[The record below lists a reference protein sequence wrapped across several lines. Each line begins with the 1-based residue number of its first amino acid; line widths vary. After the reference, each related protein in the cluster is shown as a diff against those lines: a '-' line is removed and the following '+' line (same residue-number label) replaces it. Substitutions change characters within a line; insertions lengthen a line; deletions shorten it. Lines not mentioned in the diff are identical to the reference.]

1 MNNFVWDVIAKLTKI
16 SQMLLTVEDATMAE
30 EKMLI
35 NKENIQI
42 LIIDDQPNNLRSL
55 SNILTKQGYKVQR
68 AISGE
73 MAVNANFTCLP
84 DLILLDVVMPK
95 MNGYEVCERLKSN
108 DKTREIPVIFLS
120 ILNEACHKVKAF
132 EVGGVDYITKPFQ
145 VEEVLA
151 RIENQLTIQ
160 SLSKQLKQQNTQ
172 LQGEIEVRRK
182 TEQALRESQGRLQ
195 KLATNIP
202 GVIYQFVRNS
212 EGKLKFEYISYTCRN
227 IYELELEDILKHP
240 ELCFQQ
246 NHPDDRKHLEVAGVA
261 SAITLEPF
269 ACEWRIITPSG
280 KVKWLQSNSRPEMRD
295 NGDIVWYGVLF
306 DITDRKGAEI
316 ETARTKAALERQ
328 IQRELLIGKITQ
340 QMRSSLQLEQIFQ
353 TAVTQIGQAFRV
365 NRCLI
370 HTYVTNPQVDL
381 PLAAEYL
388 EQNCESIRNIS
399 IPIWGNPHVVQMM
412 IQERAIVSNNVE
424 LEPLLQAARPICR
437 LVNLKSMLAVR
448 TSYQGAA
455 NGAICLHQCDRYREW
470 TEDEIDLLEA
480 VAAQLGIA
488 IAQAKLIDQE
498 KNRLQ
503 QLDLQNQQLQAEIR
517 TRILAEQALQESE
530 AELRAIFAAMTDI
543 VLVRNAEGRCIKIA
557 PTAAVNLVKS
567 PTEMIGRTA
576 HEILPEPAADLVLN
590 TIQQVLKT
598 KQSINIEYS
607 YTVGEREVWL
617 DAKISVLSA
626 ESVIVVARDI
636 SDRKLAESALRES
649 QHFIQAIADSNPNLL
664 YVYDLMEQRN
674 VYSNRQIAT
683 MLGYNSQE
691 IQDMGTEMMPT
702 LLNPDDWQDVLE
714 GVRKVEQAK
723 DGDVIECQYRMK
735 HKNGEWRWIHSWDT
749 VFLRTTDGK
758 PKQILGTANDITD
771 RKLAQEKLLAS
782 QQRISFL
789 LQQTPLAVI
798 ELNLNLEIM
807 TWNPAAVAI
816 FGYSEQEAKGR
827 VAADLIVSES
837 YRQQASEILDLGLRG
852 KSSGISENLTK
863 DGRIIICEWY
873 NTQLIDENGK
883 AIGTASMAV
892 DITERKQA
900 ETELQESALRQRA
913 IARIIERM
921 RQTLDIGD
929 IFHATTQE
937 LRQTMKC
944 DRVALYRF
952 NPDWSGEFVAESV
965 DSNWVSFIQV
975 QEIDSNFT
983 EGALESEKCLVQKF
997 DSTSQEV
1004 RDTYLQE
1011 TEGGPYSRGTTYL
1024 CVPDIY
1030 KQGFNPCYIQLLE
1043 KFQAKSYIT
1052 VPIFCGEQL
1061 WGLLAS
1067 YQNSAPRQ
1075 WSEAEINVA
1084 VHVGTQLGVALQ
1096 QAELLA
1102 RTQRQSMEL
1111 LRSKENAEVANRAKS
1126 QFLASMSHELRTPLN
1141 AILGF
1146 SQVMARNSSITA
1158 EQKEYIEIINRSG
1171 EHLLELINDVLS
1183 MSKIEAGQI
1192 TINESRFN
1200 LYNLLNSLKEMLQLK
1215 ANSKGLH
1222 LVFENTNDLPQYIQ
1236 TDEAKLRQVL
1246 INLLGNAIKFT
1257 QQGSVTLRV
1266 SSQAEK
1272 NEENKS
1278 QLHFEIADTGPGI
1291 SPSELPTLFKP
1302 FVQTETGRKSMQGTG
1317 LGLPIS
1323 QQFVRIMG
1331 GDIAVESQLSQGT
1344 TFSFNIQVNLVTE
1357 SDEQEAPPVKQV
1369 IALEAGQQIYR
1380 ILIVEDVAENRQLLV
1395 KLLVP
1400 LGFEVC
1406 EATNGEEGI
1415 ALQSTW
1421 KPHLILMD
1429 MLMPVM
1435 DGYEATRQIKQTP
1448 EGRETI
1454 IIALTASAFDE
1465 QRHIILSAG
1474 CEDLIC
1480 KPFREEVLFE
1490 KIAHHLNLRYI
1501 YKEENSSTSGSAQT
1515 LLQSLTTEDLSVM
1528 PTDWVVDLYQAALC
1542 VDDNRILGLI
1552 EQIPETEANL
1562 ANALTDLVDNFR
1574 IDIIIDLTQLYY
1586 DERPSITTDS

>member
-1 MNNFVWDVIAKLTKI
+1 MVKHK
-16 SQMLLTVEDATMAE
+16 MALDKE
-30 EKMLI
+30 TI
-35 NKENIQI
+35 NI
-42 LIIDDQPNNLRSL
+42 LIVDDRPNNLRFL
-55 SNILTKQGYKVQR
+55 SNILTKEGYKVQR

-73 MAVNANFTCLP
+73 MAVNAKFTVLP
-84 DLILLDVVMPK
+84 DLILLDIAMPK
-95 MNGYEVCERLKSN
+95 MNGYEVCKRLKAN
-108 DKTREIPVIFLS
+108 ENTREIPVIFLS
-120 ILNEACHKVKAF
+120 IFNEIFHKVKAF
-132 EVGGVDYITKPFQ
+132 EVGGVDYISKPVQ
-145 VEEVLA
+145 VEEFLV
-151 RIENQLTIQ
+151 RIESQLTIQ
-160 SLSKQLKQQNTQ
+160 QLSKQLKQQNAE
-172 LQGEIEVRRK
+172 LQREVEFRK
-182 TEQALRESQGRLQ
+182 RTEKALRESQGRLQ
-195 KLATNIP
+195 KLAVNIP
-202 GVIYQFVRNS
+202 GVIYQFMQKS
-212 EGKLKFEYISYTCRN
+212 DGTFKFEYISYACRDV
-227 IYELELEDILKHP
+227 YEFESEDILKDP
-240 ELCFQQ
+240 NLCFDQ
-246 NHPDDRKHLEVAGVA
+246 NYPDDRQYLEQKICE
-261 SAITLEPF
+261 SARSLEPF
-269 ACEWRIITPSG
+269 AFEWRIVTPSG
-280 KVKWLQSNSRPEMRD
+280 KLKWLQSNSRPEMRD

-306 DITDRKGAEI
+306 DISDRKQAEI
-316 ETARTKAALERQ
+316 ESASAKSALERQ
-328 IQRELLIGKITQ
+328 VQRELLIAKITQ
-340 QMRSSLQLEQIFQ
+340 EIRSSLQPEKIFQ
-353 TAVTQIGQAFRV
+353 TAATQIGQAFCV

-370 HTYVTNPQVDL
+370 HAYVTSPQVDL

-388 EQNCESIRNIS
+388 EPECESIRNVIV
-399 IPIWGNPHVVQMM
+399 PIWGNPHVVQMM
-412 IQERAIVSNNVE
+412 IQDRAIASDDVYS
-424 LEPLLQAARPICR
+424 EPLLQATQSICR
-437 LVNLKSMLAVR
+437 VVGLKSMLAIR
-448 TSYQGAA
+448 TSYQGMA

-470 TEDEIDLLEA
+470 TKDEIDLLEA
-480 VAAQLGIA
+480 VAGQVGIA
-488 IAQAKLIDQE
+488 IAQAKLIDRE
-498 KNRLQ
+498 KNRLA
-503 QLDLQNQQLQAEIR
+503 QLDRQNKQLQAEIR
-517 TRILAEQALQESE
+517 TRVCAEQALQESE
-530 AELRAIFAAMTDI
+530 AELRAIFTAMTDI

-664 YVYDLMEQRN
+664 YVYDLIEQRN
-674 VYSNRQIAT
+674 VYCNRQMAA
-683 MLGYNSQE
+683 MLGYNAQE

-789 LQQTPLAVI
+789 LQQTPIAVI
-798 ELNLNLEIM
+798 ELNLNLEII
-807 TWNPAAVAI
+807 TWNPAAEAI
-816 FGYSEQEAKGR
+816 FGYSEPEAKGR
-827 VAADLIVSES
+827 VAADLIVPES
-837 YRQQASEILDLGLRG
+837 YREQGAEIFNRGLRD
-852 KSSGISENLTK
+852 KSSPISENLTK
-863 DGRIIICEWY
+863 DGRIIICQWY
-873 NTQLIDENGK
+873 NTQLIDDNGI
-883 AIGTASMAV
+883 AIGIALMAV
-892 DITERKQA
+892 DITERQQA
-900 ETELQESALRQRA
+900 QTELQESALRQRA

-921 RQTLDIGD
+921 RQTLDIRE
-929 IFHATTQE
+929 IFQATTRE

-965 DSNWVSFIQV
+965 DSKWVSFIQA
-975 QEIDSNFT
+975 QQIDSNFT

-997 DSTSQEV
+997 ESASQEV
-1004 RDTYLQE
+1004 CDTYLQE
-1011 TEGGPYSRGTTYL
+1011 TAGGAYSRGKTYL

-1030 KQGFNPCYIQLLE
+1030 KQGFNNCYIQLLE
-1043 KFQAKSYIT
+1043 RFQSKSYIT
-1052 VPIFCGEQL
+1052 VPIFCGEKL

-1111 LRSKENAEVANRAKS
+1111 LKSKENAEVANRAKS

-1146 SQVMARNSSITA
+1146 SQVMARNSSITQ
-1158 EQKEYIEIINRSG
+1158 EQKEYIAIINRSG

-1192 TINESRFN
+1192 TINQSRFN
-1200 LYNLLNSLKEMLQLK
+1200 LYNLLNSLREMLQLK
-1215 ANSKGLH
+1215 ANSKGLR
-1222 LVFENTNDLPQYIQ
+1222 LIFENIGNLPQYIE

-1257 QQGSVTLRV
+1257 QDGTVTLCV
-1266 SSQAEK
+1266 SSQVENNAAGQ
-1272 NEENKS
+1272 EEA
-1278 QLHFEIADTGPGI
+1278 QLYFEIADTGPGI
-1291 SPSELPTLFKP
+1291 SPSEILTLFQP

-1323 QQFVRIMG
+1323 QRFVKIMG
-1331 GDIAVESQLSQGT
+1331 GNIAVESQLDRGT
-1344 TFSFNIQVNLVTE
+1344 IFTFNIRVNVVTE
-1357 SDEQEAPPVKQV
+1357 SDEQEKLAVQQV
-1369 IALEAGQQIYR
+1369 IALEAGQQTYR
-1380 ILIVEDVAENRQLLV
+1380 ILIVEDVAENRQLLF

-1400 LGFEVC
+1400 LGFEVR
-1406 EATNGEEGI
+1406 EATNGKEGV

-1435 DGYEATRQIKQTP
+1435 DGYEATKQIKQTP
-1448 EGRETI
+1448 EGREII

-1465 QRHIILSAG
+1465 QREIILSAG
-1474 CEDLIC
+1474 CDDFIC

-1501 YKEENSSTSGSAQT
+1501 YEEESSSISDSAPR

-1528 PTDWVVDLYQAALC
+1528 PADWVVDLYQAALC
-1542 VDDNRILGLI
+1542 VDDNRILQLI
-1552 EQIPETEANL
+1552 AQIPENEANL

-1586 DERPSITTDS
+1586 DERRAITSDS

>member
-1 MNNFVWDVIAKLTKI
+1 MTR
-16 SQMLLTVEDATMAE
+16 
-30 EKMLI
+30 EKMAI
-35 NKENIQI
+35 DKKDIHI
-42 LIIDDQPNNLRSL
+42 LIIDDRPDNLRFL
-55 SNILTKQGYKVQR
+55 SKILTKEGYKVQR

-73 MAVNANFTCLP
+73 MAVNANFTALP
-84 DLILLDVVMPK
+84 DLILLDIAMPK
-95 MNGYEVCERLKSN
+95 MNGYEVCERLKAN
-108 DKTREIPVIFLS
+108 EKTREIPVIFLS
-120 ILNEACHKVKAF
+120 VFNETFQKIKAF
-132 EVGGVDYITKPFQ
+132 EVGGVDYISKPFQ
-145 VEEVLA
+145 VEEFLL
-151 RIENQLTIQ
+151 RIESQLTIQ
-160 SLSKQLKQQNTQ
+160 QLSKQLKQQNAE
-172 LQGEIEVRRK
+172 LQREVEFRK
-182 TEQALRESQGRLQ
+182 ITEQALRESKAQLQ
-195 KLATNIP
+195 KLAVSIP
-202 GVIYQFVRNS
+202 GVIYQFMKQLDGNF
-212 EGKLKFEYISYTCRN
+212 KFEYISYACRD
-227 IYELELEDILKHP
+227 IYELESEDILKNP
-240 ELCFQQ
+240 NLCFDQ
-246 NHPDDRKHLEVAGVA
+246 NHPDDREYLGEKICE
-261 SAITLEPF
+261 SARTLEPF
-269 ACEWRIITPSG
+269 AFEWRIVTPSG
-280 KVKWLQSNSRPEMRD
+280 KLKWLQSNSRPEKRN
-295 NGDIVWYGVLF
+295 NGDIVWYGVIF
-306 DITDRKGAEI
+306 DVSDRKQAEI
-316 ETARTKAALERQ
+316 ETASAKSALERQ
-328 IQRELLIGKITQ
+328 VQRELLIAKITQ
-340 QMRSSLQLEQIFQ
+340 EIRSSLQPEKIFQ
-353 TAVTQIGQAFRV
+353 TAATQIGQAFGV

-370 HTYVTNPQVDL
+370 HTYLTTPQVDL

-388 EQNCESIRNIS
+388 EPECESIRNVIV
-399 IPIWGNPHVVQMM
+399 PIWGNPHVVQMM
-412 IQERAIVSNNVE
+412 IQDRAIASDDVYS
-424 LEPLLQAARPICR
+424 EPLLQAVESICR
-437 LVNLKSMLAVR
+437 LVGLKSMLAIR
-448 TSYQGAA
+448 TSYQGRA

-470 TEDEIDLLEA
+470 TTDEIDLLEA
-480 VAAQLGIA
+480 VAGQVGIA
-488 IAQAKLIDQE
+488 IAQAKLIDRE
-498 KNRLQ
+498 KNRLA
-503 QLDLQNQQLQAEIR
+503 QLDRQNKQLQAEIR
-517 TRILAEQALQESE
+517 TRIRAEQALQESE

-567 PTEMIGRTA
+567 PGEMIGKTA
-576 HEILPEPAADLVLN
+576 HEILPEPVADLVLN

-607 YTVGEREVWL
+607 YTLGDREVWL

-626 ESVIVVARDI
+626 ESVIMVARDI

-664 YVYDLMEQRN
+664 YVYDLIEQRN
-674 VYSNRQIAT
+674 VYCNRQMAA
-683 MLGYNSQE
+683 MLGYSARE
-691 IQDMGTEMMPT
+691 VQDMGTEMMST
-702 LLNPDDWQDVLE
+702 LLNPDDWSDFLE
-714 GVRKVEQAK
+714 SLQKVERAK

-735 HKNGEWRWIHSWDT
+735 HKNGEWRWMHSWDT
-749 VFLRTTDGK
+749 VFVRTNDGK

-771 RKLAQEKLLAS
+771 RKLAAEKLLAS

-789 LQQTPLAVI
+789 LQQTPIAVI
-798 ELNLNLEIM
+798 ELNLNLEII
-807 TWNPAAVAI
+807 TWNPAAETI
-816 FGYSEQEAKGR
+816 FGYSELEAKGR
-827 VAADLIVSES
+827 VAADLIVPES
-837 YRQQASEILDLGLRG
+837 YREQGAEIFNQGLRD
-852 KSSGISENLTK
+852 KSSGICENLTK
-863 DGRIIICEWY
+863 DGRIILCEWY

-883 AIGTASMAV
+883 AIGIASMAV
-892 DITERKQA
+892 DVTERQQA
-900 ETELQESALRQRA
+900 QIELQESALRQRA

-921 RQTLDIGD
+921 RQTLDLRE
-929 IFHATTQE
+929 IFEATTRE

-965 DSNWVSFIQV
+965 DSKWVSFIQAQQV
-975 QEIDSNFT
+975 DSNFT
-983 EGALESEKCLVQKF
+983 EDALESEKCLVQKF
-997 DSTSQEV
+997 DSSSQEV
-1004 RDTYLQE
+1004 RDTYLQD
-1011 TEGGPYSRGTTYL
+1011 TKGGAYNRSKTYL

-1030 KQGFNPCYIQLLE
+1030 KQGFSNCYIQLLE

-1052 VPIFCGEQL
+1052 VPIFCGEKL

-1111 LRSKENAEVANRAKS
+1111 LKSKENAEVANRAKS

-1146 SQVMARNSSITA
+1146 SQVMARNSSITQ

-1192 TINESRFN
+1192 TLNQSRFN
-1200 LYNLLNSLKEMLQLK
+1200 LYNLLSSLREMLQLK
-1215 ANSKGLH
+1215 ANSKGLR
-1222 LVFENTNDLPQYIQ
+1222 LIFEDTGDLPQYIE

-1257 QQGSVTLRV
+1257 QHGTVTLRA
-1266 SSQAEK
+1266 SSQAENNAAK
-1272 NEENKS
+1272 QKEA
-1278 QLHFEIADTGPGI
+1278 QLFFEIADTGPGI
-1291 SPSELPTLFKP
+1291 SPSEISTLFQP

-1323 QQFVRIMG
+1323 QQFVKIMG
-1331 GDIAVESQLSQGT
+1331 GALAVESQLDRGT
-1344 TFSFNIQVNLVTE
+1344 TFTFNIRVNVVTE
-1357 SDEQEAPPVKQV
+1357 SDEQEKSAVKQV
-1369 IALEAGQQIYR
+1369 IALEPGQQTYR
-1380 ILIVEDVAENRQLLV
+1380 ILIVEDVAENRQLLLE
-1395 KLLVP
+1395 LLVP
-1400 LGFEVC
+1400 LGFEVS
-1406 EATNGEEGI
+1406 EAINGEEGV
-1415 ALQSTW
+1415 ALHSIW

-1465 QRHIILSAG
+1465 QRQIILSAG
-1474 CEDLIC
+1474 CDDLIC

-1490 KIAHHLNLRYI
+1490 KIAHYLNLRYI
-1501 YKEENSSTSGSAQT
+1501 YEEENSSTSSSAPR
-1515 LLQSLTTEDLSVM
+1515 LLQDLTAEDLSVM
-1528 PTDWVVDLYQAALC
+1528 PADWVVDLYQAALC

-1586 DERPSITTDS
+1586 DERPAITSDS

>member
-1 MNNFVWDVIAKLTKI
+1 
-16 SQMLLTVEDATMAE
+16 MAI
-30 EKMLI
+30 EKETI
-35 NKENIQI
+35 HI
-42 LIIDDQPNNLRSL
+42 LIVDDRPNNLRFL
-55 SNILTKQGYKVQR
+55 SNILTKEGYKVQR
-68 AISGE
+68 VISGE
-73 MAVNANFTCLP
+73 MAVNANFTVLP
-84 DLILLDVVMPK
+84 DLILLDITMPT
-95 MNGYEVCERLKSN
+95 MNGYEVCERLKAN
-108 DKTREIPVIFLS
+108 ENTREIPVIFLS
-120 ILNEACHKVKAF
+120 VFNETCQKVKAF
-132 EVGGVDYITKPFQ
+132 EVGGVDYISKPFQ
-145 VEEVLA
+145 VEEFLVRL
-151 RIENQLTIQ
+151 ESQLTIQ
-160 SLSKQLKQQNTQ
+160 QLSKQLKQQNVE
-172 LQGEIEVRRK
+172 LQREVEFRK
-182 TEQALRESQGRLQ
+182 RTEKALRESQGQLQ
-195 KLATNIP
+195 KLAVNIP
-202 GVIYQFVRNS
+202 GVIYQFMRKS
-212 EGKLKFEYISYTCRN
+212 DGTFQFEYISYTCRD
-227 IYELELEDILKHP
+227 IYEFEAKEILKNHN
-240 ELCFQQ
+240 LCCNQ
-246 NHPDDRKHLEVAGVA
+246 NHPDDRQYLEEQIGE
-261 SAITLEPF
+261 SARTLEPF
-269 ACEWRIITPSG
+269 ACEWRICTPSG
-280 KVKWLQSNSRPEMRD
+280 QLKWLQSNSRPEMRD

-306 DITDRKGAEI
+306 DISDRKQAEI
-316 ETARTKAALERQ
+316 ETARAKAALERQ
-328 IQRELLIGKITQ
+328 VQRELLIAKITQ
-340 QMRSSLQLEQIFQ
+340 QIRSSLQPEKIFQ
-353 TAVTQIGQAFRV
+353 IAATQIGQAFRV

-370 HTYVTNPQVDL
+370 HTYVTSPQVDL

-388 EQNCESIRNIS
+388 EPECESIRNVIV
-399 IPIWGNPHVVQMM
+399 PIWGNPHVVQMM
-412 IQERAIVSNNVE
+412 IQDRAIASDDVYS
-424 LEPLLQAARPICR
+424 EPLLQAAESICR
-437 LVNLKSMLAVR
+437 VVGLKSMLAIR
-448 TSYQGAA
+448 TSYQGMA
-455 NGAICLHQCDRYREW
+455 NGAICLHQCDRQREW
-470 TEDEIDLLEA
+470 TSDEIDLLEA
-480 VAAQLGIA
+480 VASQVGIA
-488 IAQAKLIDQE
+488 IAQAKLIDRE
-498 KNRLQ
+498 KNRLG
-503 QLDLQNQQLQAEIR
+503 QLDRQNKQLQAEIR
-517 TRILAEQALQESE
+517 TRVRAEQALQESE
-530 AELRAIFAAMTDI
+530 AELRAIFTAMTDI

-567 PTEMIGRTA
+567 PTELIGRTA
-576 HEILPEPAADLVLN
+576 HEILPEPAADLILN
-590 TIQQVLKT
+590 TIQQVIKT

-617 DAKISVLSA
+617 DAKVSVLSQD
-626 ESVIVVARDI
+626 SVIVVARDI

-664 YVYDLMEQRN
+664 YVYDLVEQRN
-674 VYSNRQIAT
+674 VYSNRQIAV
-683 MLGYNSQE
+683 MLGYTSEE
-691 IQDMGTEMMPT
+691 IQDMGTAMMST
-702 LLNPDDWQDVLE
+702 LLNPDDLPAFFESVQKLE
-714 GVRKVEQAK
+714 RAK

-735 HKNGEWRWIHSWDT
+735 HKNGEWRWMHSWDT
-749 VFLRTTDGK
+749 VFLRTSDGK
-758 PKQILGTANDITD
+758 PKQILGTANDFTD

-789 LQQTPLAVI
+789 LQQTPIAVI
-798 ELNLNLEIM
+798 ELNLNLEII
-807 TWNPAAVAI
+807 TWNPAAEAI
-816 FGYSEQEAKGR
+816 FGYSEPEAKGR
-827 VAADLIVSES
+827 VAADLIVPES
-837 YRQQASEILDLGLRG
+837 YREQGSEIFNRGLRD
-852 KSSGISENLTK
+852 KSSPISENLTK
-863 DGRIIICEWY
+863 DGRIIICQWY
-873 NTQLIDENGK
+873 NTQLIDEHGT
-883 AIGTASMAV
+883 AIGIALMAV

-913 IARIIERM
+913 IARVIERM
-921 RQTLDIGD
+921 RQTLDIRD
-929 IFHATTQE
+929 IFHTTTRE

-965 DSNWVSFIQV
+965 DRKWVSLIQA

-983 EGALESEKCLVQKF
+983 EGALESESCLVQKF
-997 DSTSQEV
+997 DGTSQEV

-1011 TEGGPYSRGTTYL
+1011 TEGGPYSRGTSYL

-1030 KQGFNPCYIQLLE
+1030 KQGFDNCYIQLLE
-1043 KFQAKSYIT
+1043 RFQAKAYIT
-1052 VPIFCGEQL
+1052 VPIFCGEKL

-1111 LRSKENAEVANRAKS
+1111 LKSKENAEVANRAKS

-1146 SQVMARNSSITA
+1146 SQVMARNSSITQ
-1158 EQKEYIEIINRSG
+1158 EQKEYIAIINRSG

-1192 TINESRFN
+1192 TINQSRFN
-1200 LYNLLNSLKEMLQLK
+1200 LYNLLNSLREMLQLK
-1215 ANSKGLH
+1215 ANSKGLR
-1222 LVFENTNDLPQYIQ
+1222 LIFENIGDLPQYIE

-1246 INLLGNAIKFT
+1246 INLIGNAIKFT
-1257 QQGSVTLRV
+1257 QQGTVSLRV
-1266 SSQAEK
+1266 SSPA
-1272 NEENKS
+1272 ENKS
-1278 QLHFEIADTGPGI
+1278 QLYFEIADTGPGI
-1291 SPSELPTLFKP
+1291 SPSEISTLFQP

-1331 GDIAVESQLSQGT
+1331 GDIAVESEVDRGT
-1344 TFSFNIQVNLVTE
+1344 TFSFNIHVNLVTE
-1357 SDEQEAPPVKQV
+1357 SDEQEASAVKQV
-1369 IALEAGQQIYR
+1369 IALEPGQPTYR

-1400 LGFEVC
+1400 LGFEVL
-1406 EATNGEEGI
+1406 EATNGEEGV
-1415 ALQSTW
+1415 ALHSTW

-1435 DGYEATRQIKQTP
+1435 DGYEATKQIKQTP
-1448 EGRETI
+1448 EGREII

-1465 QRHIILSAG
+1465 QRQIILSAG
-1474 CEDLIC
+1474 CDDLIC

-1501 YKEENSSTSGSAQT
+1501 YEEENSVTSGSVPR

-1542 VDDNRILGLI
+1542 VDDNRILELI

>member
-1 MNNFVWDVIAKLTKI
+1 
-16 SQMLLTVEDATMAE
+16 MAIE
-30 EKMLI
+30 
-35 NKENIQI
+35 KENIHI
-42 LIIDDQPNNLRSL
+42 LIIDDQPNNLRFI
-55 SNILTKQGYKVQR
+55 SNLLTKEGYKVQR

-73 MAVNANFTCLP
+73 MAVNANFTVLP
-84 DLILLDVVMPK
+84 DLILLDIAMPK
-95 MNGYEVCERLKSN
+95 MNGYEVCERLKAN
-108 DKTREIPVIFLS
+108 EKTREIPVIFLS
-120 ILNEACHKVKAF
+120 VFHEIFHKVKAF

-145 VEEVLA
+145 VEEVLV

-160 SLSKQLKQQNTQ
+160 QLSKQLKQQNDQ
-172 LQGEIEVRRK
+172 LQREVEFRK
-182 TEQALRESQGRLQ
+182 RTEQALRESKARLQ
-195 KLATNIP
+195 KLAVNIP
-202 GVIYQFVRNS
+202 GVIYQFVKKP
-212 EGKLKFEYISYTCRN
+212 EGSFNFEYISYSCRE
-227 IYELELEDILKHP
+227 IYELESEDIIKNP
-240 ELCFQQ
+240 EWCFEQH
-246 NHPDDRKHLEVAGVA
+246 HPDDRKHLGEKIDA
-261 SAITLEPF
+261 SARTLEPF
-269 ACEWRIITPSG
+269 AFEWRIVTPSG
-280 KVKWLQSNSRPEMRD
+280 KLKWLQSNSRPEMRD

-306 DITDRKGAEI
+306 EISDRKQAEI
-316 ETARTKAALERQ
+316 ETARAKAALERQ
-328 IQRELLIGKITQ
+328 VQRELLIAKITQ
-340 QMRSSLQLEQIFQ
+340 EIRSSLQPEQIFQ
-353 TAVTQIGQAFRV
+353 IAATQIGQAFCAS
-365 NRCLI
+365 RCLI
-370 HTYVTNPQVDL
+370 HTYVTTPEVNI
-381 PLAAEYL
+381 PLVAEYL
-388 EQNCESIRNIS
+388 EPEWQSTRS
-399 IPIWGNPHVVQMM
+399 VPVPIWGNPHVVQMM
-412 IQERAIVSNNVE
+412 IQDRAIASSNVE
-424 LEPLLQAARPICR
+424 SDPLLQAVQPICR
-437 LVNLKSMLAVR
+437 ELRLKSMLAIR
-448 TSYQGAA
+448 TSYQGRA
-455 NGAICLHQCDRYREW
+455 NGAVCLHQCDRQRVW
-470 TEDEIDLLEA
+470 TSDEIDLLEA
-480 VAAQLGIA
+480 VAAQLGLA
-488 IAQAKLIDQE
+488 IAQAKLIDRE
-498 KNRLQ
+498 KNRLR
-503 QLDLQNQQLQAEIR
+503 QLDRQNKQLQAEIR

-530 AELRAIFAAMTDI
+530 TELRTIFAAMTDI
-543 VLVRNAEGRCIKIA
+543 VLVRDAEGRCIKIA
-557 PTAAVNLVKS
+557 PTSATNFVKPAS
-567 PTEMIGRTA
+567 EMINRTA
-576 HEILPEPAADLVLN
+576 HQVLPESVADLVLN
-590 TIQQVLKT
+590 TIQQVIKT
-598 KQSINIEYS
+598 KQSINVEYS
-607 YTVGEREVWL
+607 YIVGEREVWL
-617 DAKISVLSA
+617 DAKVSVLSQD
-626 ESVIVVARDI
+626 SVIMVARDI
-636 SDRKLAESALRES
+636 SDRKQAESALRES

-664 YVYDLMEQRN
+664 YVYDLVEKRN
-674 VYSNRQIAT
+674 VYCNRQMAV
-683 MLGYNSQE
+683 MLGYSAQE
-691 IQDMGTEMMPT
+691 IQDMGTEMMFV
-702 LLNPDDWQDVLE
+702 LLNPDDLPQFLE
-714 GVRKVEQAK
+714 SVKKVEQAK
-723 DGDVIECQYRMK
+723 DGDVIECQYRMR
-735 HKNGEWRWIHSWDT
+735 HRNGEWRWIHSWDT

-758 PKQILGTANDITD
+758 PKQLLGTANDITD
-771 RKLAQEKLLAS
+771 SKLAQEKLLAS

-789 LQQTPLAVI
+789 LQQTPIAVI
-798 ELNLNLEIM
+798 ELNLNLEII

-816 FGYSEQEAKGR
+816 FGYSEQFAKGR
-827 VAADLIVSES
+827 VALDLIVPES
-837 YRQQASEILDLGLRG
+837 YREQGAEVFNHGLKASCG
-852 KSSGISENLTK
+852 SISENLTK
-863 DGRIIICEWY
+863 DGRMIICEWY

-883 AIGTASMAV
+883 AIGTALMAV
-892 DITERKQA
+892 DITERQQA

-921 RQTLDIGD
+921 RQTLDLRD
-929 IFHATTQE
+929 IFHATTRE

-1011 TEGGPYSRGTTYL
+1011 TEGGAYHRGRTFL

-1200 LYNLLNSLKEMLQLK
+1200 LNHFLNSLKEMLQLK

-1222 LVFENTNDLPQYIQ
+1222 LSFENIGDLPQYIQ

-1257 QQGSVTLRV
+1257 QHGTVTLRV

-1272 NEENKS
+1272 NAGGENKS
-1278 QLHFEIADTGPGI
+1278 QLYFEIADTGPGI
-1291 SPSELPTLFKP
+1291 SPSEISTLFQP
-1302 FVQTETGRKSMQGTG
+1302 FVQTETGRRSMQGTG

-1323 QQFVRIMG
+1323 QQFIMIMG
-1331 GDIAVESQLSQGT
+1331 GDITVESQVDIGT
-1344 TFSFNIQVNLVTE
+1344 IFSFNIHVDLVTE
-1357 SDEQEAPPVKQV
+1357 SDKQESSAVKQV
-1369 IALEAGQQIYR
+1369 IALEAGQPTYR

-1400 LGFEVC
+1400 LGFEVH
-1406 EATNGEEGI
+1406 EAINGEEAI
-1415 ALQSTW
+1415 ALQLTW

-1435 DGYEATRQIKQTP
+1435 DGYEATKQIKQTA
-1448 EGRETI
+1448 EGKETI

-1465 QRHIILSAG
+1465 QRQIILSAG
-1474 CEDLIC
+1474 CNDLIC

-1490 KIAHHLNLRYI
+1490 KIADYLNLRYI
-1501 YKEENSSTSGSAQT
+1501 YKEENLSTSGSVPI
-1515 LLQSLTTEDLSVM
+1515 LIKSLTTEDLSVM
-1528 PTDWVVDLYQAALC
+1528 PTDWVVDLYEAALC
-1542 VDDNRILGLI
+1542 VDDNRILELI

-1562 ANALTDLVDNFR
+1562 ANALRDLVDNFR

-1586 DERPSITTDS
+1586 DERPAITSNS

>member
-1 MNNFVWDVIAKLTKI
+1 
-16 SQMLLTVEDATMAE
+16 MAIQ
-30 EKMLI
+30 KMAI
-35 NKENIQI
+35 DKESIQI
-42 LIIDDQPNNLRSL
+42 LIIDDQPNNLRFI
-55 SNILTKQGYKVQR
+55 SNILTKEGYKVQR

-73 MAVNANFTCLP
+73 MVVNAKFTVLP
-84 DLILLDVVMPK
+84 DLILLDIAMPK
-95 MNGYEVCERLKSN
+95 MNGYEVCERLKAN
-108 DKTREIPVIFLS
+108 ENTREIPVIFVS
-120 ILNEACHKVKAF
+120 VFNEIFYKVKAF

-145 VEEVLA
+145 VEEVLV
-151 RIENQLTIQ
+151 RIESQLTIQ
-160 SLSKQLKQQNTQ
+160 QLSKQLKQQNAQ
-172 LQGEIEVRRK
+172 LQREVEFRK
-182 TEQALRESQGRLQ
+182 RTEQALRESKARLQ
-195 KLATNIP
+195 KLAVNIP
-202 GVIYQFVRNS
+202 GVIYQFMKKS
-212 EGKLKFEYISYTCRN
+212 EGSFKLEYISYSCRE
-227 IYELELEDILKHP
+227 IYELESEDILKNP
-240 ELCFQQ
+240 AVCFAQ
-246 NHPDDRKHLEVAGVA
+246 NHPDDRQYLVDKIVA
-261 SAITLEPF
+261 SARSLEPF
-269 ACEWRIITPSG
+269 AFEWRILTPSG
-280 KVKWLQSNSRPEMRD
+280 KLKWLQSNSRPEMRD

-306 DITDRKGAEI
+306 DISDRKQAEI
-316 ETARTKAALERQ
+316 ETAVAKAALERQ
-328 IQRELLIGKITQ
+328 VQRELLIAKITQ
-340 QMRSSLQLEQIFQ
+340 EIRYSLQPEQIFQ
-353 TAVTQIGQAFRV
+353 TAATQIGLAFSV

-370 HTYVTNPQVDL
+370 HTYVTTPQVDI
-381 PLAAEYL
+381 PLAAEYI
-388 EQNCESIRNIS
+388 EPECESIRNVP

-412 IQERAIVSNNVE
+412 IQDMAIASNDVYS
-424 LEPLLQAARPICR
+424 EPLLQAVQPICR
-437 LVNLKSMLAVR
+437 RVGLKSMLAIR
-448 TSYQGAA
+448 TSYQGRA

-470 TEDEIDLLEA
+470 TSDEIDLLEA
-480 VAAQLGIA
+480 VAAQVGIA
-488 IAQAKLIDQE
+488 LAQAKLSDRE

-503 QLDLQNQQLQAEIR
+503 QLDQQNKQLQAEIR
-517 TRILAEQALQESE
+517 TRIRAEQALQESE

-557 PTAAVNLVKS
+557 PTAAANWVKPQS
-567 PTEMIGRTA
+567 EMINRTA
-576 HEILPEPAADLVLN
+576 HEVLPESVADLVLN
-590 TIQQVLKT
+590 AIQQVLKT
-598 KQSINIEYS
+598 KQSINVEYS

-617 DAKISVLSA
+617 DAKVSVLSQ
-626 ESVIVVARDI
+626 ESVIMVARDI
-636 SDRKLAESALRES
+636 SDRKLAESALQES

-664 YVYDLMEQRN
+664 YVYDLVEQRN
-674 VYSNRQIAT
+674 VYCNRQIAV
-683 MLGYNSQE
+683 MLGYTAQE
-691 IQDMGTEMMPT
+691 IQDMGTAMMST
-702 LLNPDDWQDVLE
+702 LLNPDDLPEFFESLQ
-714 GVRKVEQAK
+714 KVERAK

-735 HKNGEWRWIHSWDT
+735 HKNGEWRWMHSWDT

-758 PKQILGTANDITD
+758 PKQVLGTANDFTE
-771 RKLAQEKLLAS
+771 RKGAVEKLLAS

-789 LQQTPLAVI
+789 LQQTPIAVI
-798 ELNLNLEIM
+798 ELNLNLEII
-807 TWNPAAVAI
+807 TWNPAAENI
-816 FGYSEQEAKGR
+816 FGYSQQEVIGR
-827 VAADLIVSES
+827 NAPDFLLPES
-837 YRQQASEILDLGLRG
+837 CLQQVDQLLHNINANFSGCCSTNETITKNGKILV
-852 KSSGISENLTK
+852 
-863 DGRIIICEWY
+863 CEWY
-873 NTQLIDENGK
+873 NTALIDEYGT
-883 AIGTASMAV
+883 AIGIALMAV

-913 IARIIERM
+913 IARVIERM
-921 RQTLDIGD
+921 RQTLDIGE
-929 IFHATTQE
+929 IFHATTRE

-944 DRVALYRF
+944 DRVAIYRF
-952 NPDWSGEFVAESV
+952 NPDWSGEFVAESL
-965 DSNWVSFIQV
+965 DRKWVSFIQA
-975 QEIDSNFT
+975 QESDSNFT
-983 EGALESEKCLVQKF
+983 EGALDSEICRVQKF

-1011 TEGGPYSRGTTYL
+1011 TEGGAFSRGTTYL

-1030 KQGFNPCYIQLLE
+1030 KQGFDNCYIQLLE
-1043 KFQAKSYIT
+1043 TFQAKSYIT

-1111 LRSKENAEVANRAKS
+1111 LKSKQNAEVANRAKS

-1146 SQVMARNSSITA
+1146 SQVMARNSSITQ

-1200 LYNLLNSLKEMLQLK
+1200 LYNLLNSLREMLQLK

-1222 LVFENTNDLPQYIQ
+1222 LIFENIGDLPQYIQ

-1257 QQGSVTLRV
+1257 QHGTVTLRV
-1266 SSQAEK
+1266 SSPAETNAAGQK
-1272 NEENKS
+1272 EA
-1278 QLHFEIADTGPGI
+1278 QLLFEIADTGPGI
-1291 SPSELPTLFKP
+1291 SPSEISTLFQP

-1331 GDIAVESQLSQGT
+1331 GDIAVESQLGQGT
-1344 TFSFNIQVNLVTE
+1344 TFTFNIQVDLVTE
-1357 SDEQEAPPVKQV
+1357 SDEPEKSAVKQV
-1369 IALEAGQQIYR
+1369 IALEAGQQTYR

-1400 LGFEVC
+1400 LGFEVR
-1406 EATNGEEGI
+1406 EATNGEEGV

-1465 QRHIILSAG
+1465 QRPIILSAG
-1474 CEDLIC
+1474 CNDLIC

-1501 YKEENSSTSGSAQT
+1501 YEEENSSTSACAPT
-1515 LLQSLTTEDLSVM
+1515 LLKSLTTEDLSVM
-1528 PTDWVVDLYQAALC
+1528 PTDWVVDLYRAALC

-1586 DERPSITTDS
+1586 DERPSITSDS

>member
-1 MNNFVWDVIAKLTKI
+1 MATKK
-16 SQMLLTVEDATMAE
+16 MA
-30 EKMLI
+30 I
-35 NKENIQI
+35 DKESIHI
-42 LIIDDQPNNLRSL
+42 LIIDDQPNNLRFI
-55 SNILTKQGYKVQR
+55 SNILTKEGYKVQR

-73 MAVNANFTCLP
+73 MVVNAKFTVLP
-84 DLILLDVVMPK
+84 DLILLDIAMPR
-95 MNGYEVCERLKSN
+95 MNGYEVCERLKANENS
-108 DKTREIPVIFLS
+108 REIPVIFLS
-120 ILNEACHKVKAF
+120 VFNETFHKVKAF
-132 EVGGVDYITKPFQ
+132 EVGGVDYISKPFK

-151 RIENQLTIQ
+151 RIESQLTIQ
-160 SLSKQLKQQNTQ
+160 QLSKQLKQQNVQ
-172 LQGEIEVRRK
+172 LQREVKIRKK
-182 TEQALRESQGRLQ
+182 TEEALRKSQGRLQ
-195 KLATNIP
+195 RLAVNIP
-202 GVIYQFVRNS
+202 GVIYQLVKNS
-212 EGKLKFEYISYTCRN
+212 EGNFYFEYISYACRE
-227 IYELELEDILKHP
+227 IYEIESKDILSNH
-240 ELCFQQ
+240 ELLWHQ
-246 NHPDDRKHLEVAGVA
+246 NHPDDRLSLTEKIAD
-261 SAITLEPF
+261 SARTLDIF
-269 ACEWRIITPSG
+269 ACEWRIVTPSG
-280 KVKWLQSNSRPEMRD
+280 KLKWLQSNSRPEMRD

-306 DITDRKGAEI
+306 DISDRKQAEI
-316 ETARTKAALERQ
+316 ETAAAKGALERQ
-328 IQRELLIGKITQ
+328 VQRELLIAKITQ
-340 QMRSSLQLEQIFQ
+340 EIRSSLHPEQIFQ
-353 TAVTQIGQAFRV
+353 TAATQIGQTFCA

-370 HTYVTNPQVDL
+370 HTYVTTPQVDI
-381 PLAAEYL
+381 PVVAEYL
-388 EQNCESIRNIS
+388 EPDCESIGNLP

-412 IQERAIVSNNVE
+412 IQDRPIASNNVYSD
-424 LEPLLQAARPICR
+424 PLLQAVRPICR
-437 LVNLKSMLAVR
+437 EIGLKSMLAIR
-448 TSYQGAA
+448 TSYQGRA

-470 TEDEIDLLEA
+470 TKDEMDLLEA

-488 IAQAKLIDQE
+488 LAQVQLIDRE
-498 KNRLQ
+498 KKRLA
-503 QLDLQNQQLQAEIR
+503 QLDRQNKQLQAEIR

-530 AELRAIFAAMTDI
+530 AELRTIFAAMTDI

-557 PTAAVNLVKS
+557 PTSATNLVKPAS
-567 PTEMIGRTA
+567 EMINRTA
-576 HEILPEPAADLVLN
+576 HQVLPESVADLVLN
-590 TIQQVLKT
+590 AIQQVLKT
-598 KQSINIEYS
+598 KQSINVEYS
-607 YTVGEREVWL
+607 YTVGDSEIWL
-617 DAKISVLSA
+617 DAKVSPLSA
-626 ESVIVVARDI
+626 ESVIIVARDI
-636 SDRKLAESALRES
+636 SDRKQTESALRES
-649 QHFIQAIADSNPNLL
+649 QHFIQAIADANPNLL
-664 YVYDLMEQRN
+664 YVYDLIQQRN
-674 VYSNRQIAT
+674 VYTNRQMTAI
-683 MLGYNSQE
+683 LGYTAQDIE
-691 IQDMGTEMMPT
+691 DMGTQMMPT
-702 LLNPDDWQDVLE
+702 LLNPDDLPAFLE
-714 GVRKVEQAK
+714 AVKKLEQAK
-723 DGDVIECQYRMK
+723 DGNVIESLYRMR
-735 HKNGEWRWIHSWDT
+735 HKNGEWRWMHNWDT
-749 VFLRTTDGK
+749 VFLRQADGK
-758 PKQILGTANDITD
+758 PQQVLGTANDITD
-771 RKLAQEKLLAS
+771 RKLAEEKLLAS

-789 LQQTPLAVI
+789 LQQTPIAVI
-798 ELNLNLEIM
+798 ELNLSLEII
-807 TWNPAAVAI
+807 TWNPAAVTI

-827 VAADLIVSES
+827 VATDLIVPES
-837 YRQQASEILDLGLRG
+837 YREQGSEIFDRGLST
-852 KSSGISENLTK
+852 KSSATSENLTK

-873 NTQLIDENGK
+873 NTELIDENGK

-921 RQTLDIGD
+921 RQTLDLRE
-929 IFHATTQE
+929 IFHATTRE

-965 DSNWVSFIQV
+965 DSKWISLIQA
-975 QEIDSNFT
+975 QQIDPNFT
-983 EGALESEKCLVQKF
+983 AGALESENCLVQKF

-1004 RDTYLQE
+1004 CDTYLQE
-1011 TEGGPYSRGTTYL
+1011 NAGGAYSRCQTYL

-1030 KQGFNPCYIQLLE
+1030 KQGFDNCYIQLLE
-1043 KFQAKSYIT
+1043 IFQAKSYIT
-1052 VPIFCGEQL
+1052 VPIFCGEKL

-1096 QAELLA
+1096 QAELLT

-1111 LRSKENAEVANRAKS
+1111 IKSKENAEVANRAKS

-1146 SQVMARNSSITA
+1146 SQVMARNISITA

-1200 LYNLLNSLKEMLQLK
+1200 LYNILNSLREMLQLK

-1222 LVFENTNDLPQYIQ
+1222 LIFKNIGDLPQYIQ

-1257 QQGSVTLRV
+1257 QHGTVTLRV
-1266 SSQAEK
+1266 SSQAET

-1278 QLHFEIADTGPGI
+1278 QLLFEIADTGPGI
-1291 SPSELPTLFKP
+1291 SPLELPTLFKP

-1331 GDIAVESQLSQGT
+1331 GDISVESQLGQGT
-1344 TFSFNIQVNLVTE
+1344 TFTFNIQVKLVTE
-1357 SDEQEAPPVKQV
+1357 SDEQEKPTAKQV
-1369 IALEAGQQIYR
+1369 IALEPGQPIYR
-1380 ILIVEDVAENRQLLV
+1380 ILIVEDVAENRQLLL
-1395 KLLVP
+1395 KLLAP
-1400 LGFEVC
+1400 LGFEVE
-1406 EATNGEEGI
+1406 EATNGQEGI

-1435 DGYEATRQIKQTP
+1435 DGYEATRLIKQTP
-1448 EGRETI
+1448 EGKETI

-1474 CEDLIC
+1474 CNDLIC

-1501 YKEENSSTSGSAQT
+1501 YEEQSSSISGSAPK
-1515 LLQSLTTEDLSVM
+1515 LLKSLTADDLSVM

-1586 DERPSITTDS
+1586 DERPSITSDS

>member
-1 MNNFVWDVIAKLTKI
+1 MAKQK
-16 SQMLLTVEDATMAE
+16 MA
-30 EKMLI
+30 I
-35 NKENIQI
+35 HKESIQI
-42 LIIDDQPNNLRSL
+42 LIIDYRPNNLRFL
-55 SNILTKQGYKVQR
+55 SNILTKEGYKVQR

-73 MAVNANFTCLP
+73 MAVNAKFTVLP
-84 DLILLDVVMPK
+84 DLILLDIAMPR
-95 MNGYEVCERLKSN
+95 MNGYEVCERLKAN
-108 DKTREIPVIFLS
+108 ENTREIPVIFLS
-120 ILNEACHKVKAF
+120 VYNETFHKVKAF

-145 VEEVLA
+145 LEEVLV
-151 RIENQLTIQ
+151 RIESQLTIQ
-160 SLSKQLKQQNTQ
+160 QLSKQLKHQNAQ
-172 LQGEIEVRRK
+172 LQREVEFRK
-182 TEQALRESQGRLQ
+182 RTEQALRESKALLQ
-195 KLATNIP
+195 KLAVNIP
-202 GVIYQFVRNS
+202 GVIYQFIKKPDGS
-212 EGKLKFEYISYTCRN
+212 FKFEYISYACRE
-227 IYELELEDILKHP
+227 IYEVESEEILKNP
-240 ELCFQQ
+240 DLCFDQ
-246 NHPDDRKHLEVAGVA
+246 NHPDDGQYLVEKIASSARSLEA
-261 SAITLEPF
+261 F
-269 ACEWRIITPSG
+269 AFEWRIVTPSG
-280 KVKWLQSNSRPEMRD
+280 KLKWLQSNSRPEMRD

-306 DITDRKGAEI
+306 DISDRKQAEI
-316 ETARTKAALERQ
+316 EMARTKAALERQ
-328 IQRELLIGKITQ
+328 VQGELLIAKITQ
-340 QMRSSLQLEQIFQ
+340 EIRSSLQPEQIFQ
-353 TAVTQIGQAFRV
+353 TAATQIGLAFCV

-370 HTYVTNPQVDL
+370 HTYVTSPQVDI

-388 EQNCESIRNIS
+388 EPECESIWNVPL
-399 IPIWGNPHVVQMM
+399 PIWGNPHVVQMM
-412 IQERAIVSNNVE
+412 IQDRAIASNNVCSD
-424 LEPLLQAARPICR
+424 PLLQAVQPMCR
-437 LVNLKSMLAVR
+437 LVGLKSMLAIR
-448 TSYQGAA
+448 TSYQGRA
-455 NGAICLHQCDRYREW
+455 NGAICLHQCDREREW
-470 TEDEIDLLEA
+470 TKDEIDLLEA

-488 IAQAKLIDQE
+488 IAQAKLIDRE
-498 KNRLQ
+498 KNRLV
-503 QLDLQNQQLQAEIR
+503 QLDRQNKLLQAEIR
-517 TRILAEQALQESE
+517 TRICAEQALQESE
-530 AELRAIFAAMTDI
+530 AELRAIFTAMTDI

-567 PTEMIGRTA
+567 PSEMIGRTA

-617 DAKISVLSA
+617 DAKISALSA

-664 YVYDLMEQRN
+664 YVYDLIEQRN
-674 VYSNRQIAT
+674 VYTNRQIAV
-683 MLGYNSQE
+683 MLGYTSQE
-691 IQDMGTEMMPT
+691 IQDMGTAMMST
-702 LLNPDDWQDVLE
+702 LLNPDDLPEFLE
-714 GVRKVEQAK
+714 SVQKVERAK
-723 DGDVIECQYRMK
+723 DGDVIECQYRMR
-735 HKNGEWRWIHSWDT
+735 HKNGEWRWMHSWDT

-758 PKQILGTANDITD
+758 PKQIIGTANDFTD
-771 RKLAQEKLLAS
+771 RKLAAEKLLES

-789 LQQTPLAVI
+789 LQQTPIAII
-798 ELNLNLEIM
+798 ELNLNLEII
-807 TWNPAAVAI
+807 TWNPATEKL
-816 FGYSEQEAKGR
+816 FGYSKEEVLGQNVPDFIVPNNCYHKIFQILSNKINAESVASCTTYKTITKNGR
-827 VAADLIVSES
+827 SIV
-837 YRQQASEILDLGLRG
+837 
-852 KSSGISENLTK
+852 
-863 DGRIIICEWY
+863 CEWY
-873 NTQLIDENGK
+873 NTPLINENGR
-883 AIGTASMAV
+883 AIGIALMAV

-921 RQTLDIGD
+921 RQTLDIRE
-929 IFHATTQE
+929 IFHATTRE

-944 DRVALYRF
+944 DRVAIYRF
-952 NPDWSGEFVAESV
+952 NPDWSGEFVAESL
-965 DSNWVSFIQV
+965 DRKWVSFIQA
-975 QEIDSNFT
+975 QELDSNLT
-983 EGALESEKCLVQKF
+983 EGTLDNELCRVQKF
-997 DSTSQEV
+997 DSTSQKV

-1011 TEGGPYSRGTTYL
+1011 TEGGAYSRGTTYL

-1030 KQGFNPCYIQLLE
+1030 KQGFDNCYIQLLE
-1043 KFQAKSYIT
+1043 RFQAKSYII
-1052 VPIFCGEQL
+1052 VPIFCGEKL

-1111 LRSKENAEVANRAKS
+1111 LKSKENAEVANRAKS

-1146 SQVMARNSSITA
+1146 SQVMARNSSITE

-1200 LYNLLNSLKEMLQLK
+1200 LYNFLNSLREMLQLK
-1215 ANSKGLH
+1215 ANSKGLR
-1222 LVFENTNDLPQYIQ
+1222 LIFENIGYLPQYIQ

-1246 INLLGNAIKFT
+1246 INLIGNAIKFT
-1257 QQGSVTLRV
+1257 QQGTVTLRV
-1266 SSQAEK
+1266 SSPA
-1272 NEENKS
+1272 ENKS
-1278 QLHFEIADTGPGI
+1278 QLYFEIADTGPGI
-1291 SPSELPTLFKP
+1291 SPSEIPTLFQP

-1323 QQFVRIMG
+1323 QQFVGIMG
-1331 GDIAVESQLSQGT
+1331 GDIAVESQLDRGT
-1344 TFSFNIQVNLVTE
+1344 TFSFNIRVNLVTE
-1357 SDEQEAPPVKQV
+1357 SDEQEASSVKQV
-1369 IALEAGQQIYR
+1369 IALEAGQPPYR

-1435 DGYEATRQIKQTP
+1435 DGYEATRHIKQTP

-1465 QRHIILSAG
+1465 QRQIILSAG
-1474 CEDLIC
+1474 CNDLIC

-1501 YKEENSSTSGSAQT
+1501 YEEENSSTSLSAPT
-1515 LLQSLTTEDLSVM
+1515 LLKSLTTEDLSVM
-1528 PTDWVVDLYQAALC
+1528 PTDWVVDLHRSALC
-1542 VDDNRILGLI
+1542 VDDKRILELI

-1574 IDIIIDLTQLYY
+1574 IDIIIDLTQLY
-1586 DERPSITTDS
+1586 DERPAITSDS

>member
-1 MNNFVWDVIAKLTKI
+1 
-16 SQMLLTVEDATMAE
+16 MARQ
-30 EKMLI
+30 KMAI
-35 NKENIQI
+35 DKKSIQI
-42 LIIDDQPNNLRSL
+42 LIIDDQPNNLRFI
-55 SNILTKQGYKVQR
+55 SNILTKEGYKVQR

-73 MAVNANFTCLP
+73 MALNARWAVMP
-84 DLILLDVVMPK
+84 DLILLDIAMPK
-95 MNGYEVCERLKSN
+95 MNGYEVCERLKFN
-108 DKTREIPVIFLS
+108 ETTCEIPVIFLS
-120 ILNEACHKVKAF
+120 IFTDTISKVKAF

-145 VEEVLA
+145 VEEFLV
-151 RIENQLTIQ
+151 RIESQLTIQ
-160 SLSKQLKQQNTQ
+160 QLSKQLKQQNAE
-172 LQGEIEVRRK
+172 LQREVEFRK
-182 TEQALRESQGRLQ
+182 QTEQALRESKARLQ
-195 KLATNIP
+195 KLAVNIP
-202 GVIYQFVRNS
+202 GVIYQFVKNS
-212 EGKLKFEYISYTCRN
+212 EEIFKFEYVSYACRE
-227 IYELELEDILKHP
+227 IYELDSEKILANP
-240 ELCFQQ
+240 EFCFNQ
-246 NHPDDRKHLEVAGVA
+246 NYSDDRKSLENKIAI
-261 SAITLEPF
+261 SARTLEPF
-269 ACEWRIITPSG
+269 AFEWRIITPSG
-280 KVKWLQSNSRPEMRD
+280 KLKWLQSNSRPEMRD

-306 DITDRKGAEI
+306 DISDRKQAEI
-316 ETARTKAALERQ
+316 ETAVAKAALERQ
-328 IQRELLIGKITQ
+328 VQRELLIAKITQ
-340 QMRSSLQLEQIFQ
+340 QIRSSLEPEQIFEI
-353 TAVTQIGQAFRV
+353 AATQIGQAFCA

-370 HTYVTNPQVDL
+370 HTYVTTPQVDI

-388 EQNCESIRNIS
+388 EPECESIRLVP

-412 IQERAIVSNNVE
+412 IQDQAIASNNVYS
-424 LEPLLQAARPICR
+424 EPLLQAVLPICR
-437 LVNLKSMLAVR
+437 RVGLKSMLAIR
-448 TSYQGAA
+448 TSYQGKA

-470 TEDEIDLLEA
+470 TKDEIELLEA

-488 IAQAKLIDQE
+488 IAQAKLIDRE
-498 KNRLQ
+498 KKRLQ
-503 QLDLQNQQLQAEIR
+503 QLDRQNKQLQAEIR
-517 TRILAEQALQESE
+517 TRIRAEQALQESE

-543 VLVRNAEGRCIKIA
+543 VLVRNADGRCIKIA
-557 PTAAVNLVKS
+557 PTAAANFVKL
-567 PTEMIGRTA
+567 PREMINRTA
-576 HEILPEPAADLVLN
+576 HEVLPEPVADLLLN
-590 TIQQVLKT
+590 AIQQVLKT
-598 KQSINIEYS
+598 KQSINVEYS
-607 YTVGEREVWL
+607 YTLAEREVWL

-626 ESVIVVARDI
+626 ESVIIVARDI

-664 YVYDLMEQRN
+664 YVYDLIEQRN
-674 VYSNRQIAT
+674 VYSNRQIAV
-683 MLGYNSQE
+683 MLGYTARE
-691 IQDMGTEMMPT
+691 IQDMGTAMMST
-702 LLNPDDWQDVLE
+702 LLNPEDLPEFWESVK
-714 GVRKVEQAK
+714 KVERAK
-723 DGDVIECQYRMK
+723 DGDVIECEYRMK
-735 HKNGEWRWIHSWDT
+735 HKNGEWRWMHSWDT
-749 VFLRTTDGK
+749 VFLRTSDGK
-758 PKQILGTANDITD
+758 PKQLLGTANDITD
-771 RKLAQEKLLAS
+771 SKLAQEKLLAS

-789 LQQTPLAVI
+789 LQQTPIAVI
-798 ELNLNLEIM
+798 ELNLNLEII
-807 TWNPAAVAI
+807 TWNPAASAI
-816 FGYSEQEAKGR
+816 FGYSEQEAIGG
-827 VAADLIVSES
+827 VAPDLIVPES
-837 YRQQASEILDLGLRG
+837 YRSSASEIFNQGLRD
-852 KSSGISENLTK
+852 KSSGISQNLTK

-873 NTQLIDENGK
+873 NTQLIDENGT

-921 RQTLDIGD
+921 RQTLDIRE
-929 IFHATTQE
+929 IFHATTRE

-983 EGALESEKCLVQKF
+983 EGALESENCLVEKF

-1011 TEGGPYSRGTTYL
+1011 TRGGAYSRGKNYL

-1030 KQGFNPCYIQLLE
+1030 KQGFDDCYIQLLE
-1043 KFQAKSYIT
+1043 RFQAKSYIT
-1052 VPIFCGEQL
+1052 VPIFCGETL

-1111 LRSKENAEVANRAKS
+1111 LKSKENAEVANRAKS

-1146 SQVMARNSSITA
+1146 SQVMARNISITA

-1183 MSKIEAGQI
+1183 MSKIEAGEI
-1192 TINESRFN
+1192 SINESRFN
-1200 LYNLLNSLKEMLQLK
+1200 LYNLLNSLREMLQLK

-1222 LVFENTNDLPQYIQ
+1222 LIFENLGELPQYIE

-1257 QQGSVTLRV
+1257 QHGTVTLRV
-1266 SSQAEK
+1266 SSQAEQK
-1272 NEENKS
+1272 AESQNKS

-1291 SPSELPTLFKP
+1291 CPSEIPTLFKP

-1331 GDIAVESQLSQGT
+1331 GDIAVESQLAQGT
-1344 TFSFNIQVNLVTE
+1344 TFTFNIQVNLVTK
-1357 SDEQEAPPVKQV
+1357 SNEQEKSPAKQV
-1369 IALEAGQQIYR
+1369 IALEAGQPTYR
-1380 ILIVEDVAENRQLLV
+1380 ILIVEDVAENRQLL
-1395 KLLVP
+1395 LQILAP
-1400 LGFEVC
+1400 LGFEVS

-1435 DGYEATRQIKQTP
+1435 DGYEATRLIKQTP
-1448 EGRETI
+1448 EGKETI
-1454 IIALTASAFDE
+1454 IIALTASAFEE
-1465 QRHIILSAG
+1465 QQHIILSAG
-1474 CEDLIC
+1474 CDDLIC

-1501 YKEENSSTSGSAQT
+1501 YEEENSFTSGSAP
-1515 LLQSLTTEDLSVM
+1515 LLLKNLTAEDLSVM
-1528 PTDWVVDLYQAALC
+1528 PTDWVVDLYRAAIC

-1586 DERPSITTDS
+1586 DERPSITSDS

>member
-1 MNNFVWDVIAKLTKI
+1 MAKQK
-16 SQMLLTVEDATMAE
+16 MA
-30 EKMLI
+30 I
-35 NKENIQI
+35 NKESILI
-42 LIIDDQPNNLRSL
+42 LIIDDQPNNLRFI
-55 SNILTKQGYKVQR
+55 SNILTKEGYKVQR

-73 MAVNANFTCLP
+73 MALNARFAVLP
-84 DLILLDVVMPK
+84 DLILLDIAMPK
-95 MNGYEVCERLKSN
+95 MNGYEVCERLKAN
-108 DKTREIPVIFLS
+108 EITCEIPVVFLS
-120 ILNEACHKVKAF
+120 IFSDTFYKVKAF
-132 EVGGVDYITKPFQ
+132 EVGGVDYIAKPFQ
-145 VEEVLA
+145 VEEFLV
-151 RIENQLTIQ
+151 RIESQLTIQ
-160 SLSKQLKQQNTQ
+160 QLSKQLKQQNAQ
-172 LQGEIEVRRK
+172 LQREVEFRK
-182 TEQALRESQGRLQ
+182 QTEQALRESQARLQ
-195 KLATNIP
+195 KLAVNIP
-202 GVIYQFVRNS
+202 GVLYQFVKNS
-212 EGKLKFEYISYTCRN
+212 EENFKFEYISYACRE
-227 IYELELEDILKHP
+227 IYELDSEKILKDP
-240 ELCFQQ
+240 GICFEQ
-246 NHPDDRKHLEVAGVA
+246 NYYDDRECLENKIAV
-261 SAITLEPF
+261 SARTLEPF
-269 ACEWRIITPSG
+269 AFEWRIITPSG
-280 KVKWLQSNSRPEMRD
+280 KLKWLQSNSRPEMRD

-306 DITDRKGAEI
+306 DISDRKQAEI
-316 ETARTKAALERQ
+316 ETAVAKAALERQ
-328 IQRELLIGKITQ
+328 AQRELLIAKITQ
-340 QMRSSLQLEQIFQ
+340 QIRSSLQPEQIFEI
-353 TAVTQIGQAFRV
+353 AATQIGQAFCA

-370 HTYVTNPQVDL
+370 HTYVTSPQVDI

-388 EQNCESIRNIS
+388 EPECESIRQVP

-412 IQERAIVSNNVE
+412 IQDRAIASNNVYS
-424 LEPLLQAARPICR
+424 EPLLQAVKPICR
-437 LVNLKSMLAVR
+437 RVGLKSMLAIR
-448 TSYQGAA
+448 TSYQGKA

-470 TEDEIDLLEA
+470 TSDEIDLLEA
-480 VAAQLGIA
+480 VGAQVGIA
-488 IAQAKLIDQE
+488 IAQAQLIDRE
-498 KNRLQ
+498 KKRLQ
-503 QLDLQNQQLQAEIR
+503 QLDRQNKQLQAEIR
-517 TRILAEQALQESE
+517 TRIRAEEALQESE

-543 VLVRNAEGRCIKIA
+543 VLVRNADGRCIKIA
-557 PTAAVNLVKS
+557 PTAAANLVK
-567 PTEMIGRTA
+567 PAREMINRTT
-576 HEILPEPAADLVLN
+576 HEVLPEPVADLLLN
-590 TIQQVLKT
+590 AIQQVLKT
-598 KQSINIEYS
+598 QQSINVEYS
-607 YTVGEREVWL
+607 YRLAEREVWL

-626 ESVIVVARDI
+626 ESVIIVARDI

-664 YVYDLMEQRN
+664 YVYDLIEQRN
-674 VYSNRQIAT
+674 VYSNRQIAV
-683 MLGYNSQE
+683 MLGYTAQE
-691 IQDMGTEMMPT
+691 IQDMGTAMMST
-702 LLNPDDWQDVLE
+702 LLNPDDWPQFQESVQ
-714 GVRKVEQAK
+714 KVERAQ

-735 HKNGEWRWIHSWDT
+735 HKNGEWRWMQSWDT
-749 VFLRTTDGK
+749 VFLRTPDGK
-758 PKQILGTANDITD
+758 PKQLLGTANDITD
-771 RKLAQEKLLAS
+771 SKLAQEKLLAS

-789 LQQTPLAVI
+789 LQQTPIAVI
-798 ELNLNLEIM
+798 ELNLNLEII
-807 TWNPAAVAI
+807 TWNPAASAI
-816 FGYSEQEAKGR
+816 FGYSEPEAIGGI
-827 VAADLIVSES
+827 APDLIVPKS
-837 YRQQASEILDLGLRG
+837 YRKQASKIFNQGLRD
-852 KSSGISENLTK
+852 KSSGISQNLTK

-873 NTQLIDENGK
+873 NTQLIDANGK

-921 RQTLDIGD
+921 RQTLDIRD
-929 IFHATTQE
+929 IFHATTLE

-965 DSNWVSFIQV
+965 DSKWISFIQA
-975 QEIDSNFT
+975 QQIDPNFT
-983 EGALESEKCLVQKF
+983 EGALESENCLVQKF

-1004 RDTYLQE
+1004 CDTYLQE
-1011 TEGGPYSRGTTYL
+1011 TAGGAYSRGITYL

-1030 KQGFNPCYIQLLE
+1030 KQGFNPCYIKLLE
-1043 KFQAKSYIT
+1043 RFQSKSYIT
-1052 VPIFCGEQL
+1052 VPIFCGEKL

-1111 LRSKENAEVANRAKS
+1111 LKSKENAEVANRAKS

-1146 SQVMARNSSITA
+1146 SQVMARNISITQ

-1192 TINESRFN
+1192 SIHESRFN
-1200 LYNLLNSLKEMLQLK
+1200 LYNLLHSLREMLQLK
-1215 ANSKGLH
+1215 ANSKGLY
-1222 LVFENTNDLPQYIQ
+1222 LIFENIGELPQYIE

-1257 QQGSVTLRV
+1257 KHGTVTLRV
-1266 SSQAEK
+1266 SSQAEDQA
-1272 NEENKS
+1272 ESPNKS

-1291 SPSELPTLFKP
+1291 CVSEIPTLFKP
-1302 FVQTETGRKSMQGTG
+1302 FVQTETGRRSMQGTG

-1331 GDIAVESQLSQGT
+1331 GDIAVESELGKGT
-1344 TFSFNIQVNLVTE
+1344 TFTFNIQVNLVTE
-1357 SDEQEAPPVKQV
+1357 SDEQEKSAPKQV
-1369 IALEAGQQIYR
+1369 IALEAGQQTYR
-1380 ILIVEDVAENRQLLV
+1380 ILIVEDVAENRQLL
-1395 KLLVP
+1395 LQILSP
-1400 LGFEVC
+1400 LGFEVR

-1474 CEDLIC
+1474 CNDLIC

-1490 KIAHHLNLRYI
+1490 KIAHHLNLRYL
-1501 YKEENSSTSGSAQT
+1501 YEEENSSTSGSAPKP
-1515 LLQSLTTEDLSVM
+1515 LKSLTTEDLSVM
-1528 PTDWVVDLYQAALC
+1528 PIDWVIDLYQAALC
-1542 VDDNRILGLI
+1542 VDDSRILGLI
-1552 EQIPETEANL
+1552 EQIPENEANL
-1562 ANALTDLVDNFR
+1562 ASALTDLVDNFR

-1586 DERPSITTDS
+1586 DERPSITSDS

>member
-1 MNNFVWDVIAKLTKI
+1 
-16 SQMLLTVEDATMAE
+16 MAID
-30 EKMLI
+30 K
-35 NKENIQI
+35 KSIQI
-42 LIIDDQPNNLRSL
+42 LIIDDQPNNLRFI
-55 SNILTKQGYKVQR
+55 SNILTKEGYKVQR

-73 MAVNANFTCLP
+73 MALNARWAVMP
-84 DLILLDVVMPK
+84 DLILLDIAMPK
-95 MNGYEVCERLKSN
+95 MNGYEVCERLKFN
-108 DKTREIPVIFLS
+108 ETTCEIPVIFLS
-120 ILNEACHKVKAF
+120 IFTDTISKVKAF

-145 VEEVLA
+145 VEEFLV
-151 RIENQLTIQ
+151 RIESQLTIQ
-160 SLSKQLKQQNTQ
+160 QLSKQLKQQNAE
-172 LQGEIEVRRK
+172 LQREVEFRK
-182 TEQALRESQGRLQ
+182 QTEQALRESKARLQ
-195 KLATNIP
+195 KLAVNIP
-202 GVIYQFVRNS
+202 GVIYQFVKNS
-212 EGKLKFEYISYTCRN
+212 EEIFKFEYVSYACRE
-227 IYELELEDILKHP
+227 IYELDSEKILANP
-240 ELCFQQ
+240 ELCFNQ
-246 NHPDDRKHLEVAGVA
+246 NYSDDREFLENKIAI
-261 SAITLEPF
+261 SARTLEPF
-269 ACEWRIITPSG
+269 AFEWRIITPSG
-280 KVKWLQSNSRPEMRD
+280 KLKWLQSNSRPEMRD

-306 DITDRKGAEI
+306 DISDRKQAEI
-316 ETARTKAALERQ
+316 ETAVAKAALERQ
-328 IQRELLIGKITQ
+328 VQRELLIAKITQ
-340 QMRSSLQLEQIFQ
+340 QIRSSLEPEQIFEI
-353 TAVTQIGQAFRV
+353 AATQIGQAFCA

-370 HTYVTNPQVDL
+370 HTYVTTPQVDI

-388 EQNCESIRNIS
+388 EPECESIRLVP

-412 IQERAIVSNNVE
+412 IQDQAIASNNVYS
-424 LEPLLQAARPICR
+424 EPLLQAVLPICR
-437 LVNLKSMLAVR
+437 RVGLKSMLAIR
-448 TSYQGAA
+448 TSYQGKA

-470 TEDEIDLLEA
+470 TKDEIDLLEA

-488 IAQAKLIDQE
+488 IAQAKLIDRE
-498 KNRLQ
+498 KKRLQ
-503 QLDLQNQQLQAEIR
+503 QLDRQNKQLQAEIR
-517 TRILAEQALQESE
+517 TRIRAEQALQESE

-543 VLVRNAEGRCIKIA
+543 VLVRNADGRCIKIA
-557 PTAAVNLVKS
+557 PTAAANLVK
-567 PTEMIGRTA
+567 PAREMINRTT
-576 HEILPEPAADLVLN
+576 HEVLPEPVADLLLN
-590 TIQQVLKT
+590 AIQQVLKT
-598 KQSINIEYS
+598 KQSINVEYS
-607 YTVGEREVWL
+607 YTLAEREVWL

-626 ESVIVVARDI
+626 ESVIIVARDI

-664 YVYDLMEQRN
+664 YVYDLVEQRN
-674 VYSNRQIAT
+674 VYSNRQIAV
-683 MLGYNSQE
+683 MLGYTARE
-691 IQDMGTEMMPT
+691 IQDMGTAMMST
-702 LLNPDDWQDVLE
+702 LLNPEDLPEFWESVK
-714 GVRKVEQAK
+714 KVERAK
-723 DGDVIECQYRMK
+723 DGDVIECEYRMK
-735 HKNGEWRWIHSWDT
+735 HKNGEWRWMHSWDT
-749 VFLRTTDGK
+749 VFLRTSDGK
-758 PKQILGTANDITD
+758 PKQLLGTANDITD
-771 RKLAQEKLLAS
+771 SKLAQEKLLAS

-789 LQQTPLAVI
+789 LQQTPIAVI
-798 ELNLNLEIM
+798 ELNLNLEII
-807 TWNPAAVAI
+807 TWNPAASAI
-816 FGYSEQEAKGR
+816 FGYSEQEAIGG
-827 VAADLIVSES
+827 VAPDLIVPES
-837 YRQQASEILDLGLRG
+837 YRSSASEIFNQGLRD
-852 KSSGISENLTK
+852 KSSGISQNLTK

-873 NTQLIDENGK
+873 NTQLIDQNGT

-921 RQTLDIGD
+921 RQTLDIRD
-929 IFHATTQE
+929 IFHATTRE

-965 DSNWVSFIQV
+965 DSNWVSFIQE
-975 QEIDSNFT
+975 QQIDFNLT
-983 EGALESEKCLVQKF
+983 EGALESENCLGNKF

-1011 TEGGPYSRGTTYL
+1011 TRGGAYSRGKNYL

-1030 KQGFNPCYIQLLE
+1030 KQGFDDCYIQLLE
-1043 KFQAKSYIT
+1043 RFQAKSYIT
-1052 VPIFCGEQL
+1052 VPIFCGETL

-1111 LRSKENAEVANRAKS
+1111 LKSKENAEVANRAKS

-1146 SQVMARNSSITA
+1146 SQVMARNISITA

-1183 MSKIEAGQI
+1183 MSKIEAGEI
-1192 TINESRFN
+1192 SINESRFN
-1200 LYNLLNSLKEMLQLK
+1200 LYNLLNSLREMLQLK

-1222 LVFENTNDLPQYIQ
+1222 LIFENLGELPQYIE

-1257 QQGSVTLRV
+1257 QHGTVTLRV
-1266 SSQAEK
+1266 SSQAEQK
-1272 NEENKS
+1272 AESQNKS

-1291 SPSELPTLFKP
+1291 CPSEIPTLFKP

-1331 GDIAVESQLSQGT
+1331 GDIAVESQLAQGT
-1344 TFSFNIQVNLVTE
+1344 TFTFNIQVNLVTK
-1357 SDEQEAPPVKQV
+1357 SDEQEKSPAKQV
-1369 IALEAGQQIYR
+1369 IALEAGQPTYR
-1380 ILIVEDVAENRQLLV
+1380 ILIVEDVAENRQLL
-1395 KLLVP
+1395 LQILAP
-1400 LGFEVC
+1400 LGFEVS

-1435 DGYEATRQIKQTP
+1435 DGYEATRLIKQTP
-1448 EGRETI
+1448 EGKETI
-1454 IIALTASAFDE
+1454 IIALTASAFEE
-1465 QRHIILSAG
+1465 QQHIILSAG
-1474 CEDLIC
+1474 CDDLIC

-1501 YKEENSSTSGSAQT
+1501 YEEENSFTSGSAP
-1515 LLQSLTTEDLSVM
+1515 LLLKNLTAEDLSVM
-1528 PTDWVVDLYQAALC
+1528 PTDWVVDLYRAAIC

-1586 DERPSITTDS
+1586 DERPSITSDS